1 MTGYRLG
8 MSSSTSRVVAGR
20 EITFPV
26 PVVSASIS
34 GAAFLG
40 CAAVARR
47 LIADSRQSAVL
58 DVAGAEPV
66 SLFGGR
72 TPVVV
77 IHVRYH
83 DVPGNVLG
91 GYHEVGLAFPVKV
104 PGVGTRVHIHELPV
118 DQDFTLAAGNE
129 LWGFPKWKGDMV
141 GTAGGAL
148 DDARLGAV
156 GSGGSA
162 GIDLELD
169 TRIGL
174 PLPGRQ
180 SIGMNCIQV
189 LDGEPVLVGAQ
200 AKVSGGRIRVAGG
213 ARISVAAG
221 AEDGNPDVAR
231 FAAAVRE
238 LGLDRARALATFS
251 FENFTAEFPA
261 PAPVR

>member
-1 MTGYRLG
+1 MT
-8 MSSSTSRVVAGR
+8 SSSSQVVAGR

-26 PVVSASIS
+26 PVMSASIS

-40 CAAVARR
+40 RAGVARR
-47 LIADSRQSAVL
+47 LIAGGPQSAIL
-58 DVAGAEPV
+58 DATGAEPV
-66 SLFGGR
+66 SLLGGR

-91 GYHEVGLAFPVKV
+91 AYHEVGLAFQVKI

-141 GTAGGAL
+141 GTAGGSL

-156 GSGGSA
+156 GSKGAS
-162 GIDLELD
+162 GIDLKLD

-174 PLPGRQ
+174 PLPGKH
-180 SIGMNCIQV
+180 SMGMNCIQV
-189 LDGEPVLVGAQ
+189 LNGEPVLVGAQ
-200 AKVSGGRIRVAGG
+200 ATVSGGRLRPGGG
-213 ARISVAAG
+213 AKISLASG
-221 AEDGNPDVAR
+221 AEGGDPDVSR
-231 FAAAVRE
+231 FATAVRE

>member
-1 MTGYRLG
+1 

-40 CAAVARR
+40 RAAVARR
-47 LIADSRQSAVL
+47 LIADGPQSAVL
-58 DVAGAEPV
+58 GATGAEPV
-66 SLFGGR
+66 SLPGGR

-83 DVPGNVLG
+83 DVPDNVLG
-91 GYHEVGLAFPVKV
+91 AYHEVGLAFQVKV

-156 GSGGSA
+156 GSGGAS
-162 GIDLELD
+162 GIDLKLD

-174 PLPGRQ
+174 PLPGTH
-180 SIGMNCIQV
+180 SMGMNCIQV
-189 LDGEPVLVGAQ
+189 LDGEPVLVGAK
-200 AKVSGGRIRVAGG
+200 AKVSGGRIRPGGG
-213 ARISVAAG
+213 ATISVAPG
-221 AEDGNPDVAR
+221 AEDGDADVAR

-238 LGLDRARALATFS
+238 LGLDRARSLATFS
-251 FENFTAEFPA
+251 FENFTARFPA

>member
-1 MTGYRLG
+1 MT
-8 MSSSTSRVVAGR
+8 SSTTRVVAGR

-40 CAAVARR
+40 RAAVARR
-47 LIADSRQSAVL
+47 LVAAGRQSAVL
-58 DVAGAEPV
+58 DAGAEPIA
-66 SLFGGR
+66 LPGGR

-91 GYHEVGLAFPVKV
+91 AYHEVGLAFPVKV
-104 PGVGTRVHIHELPV
+104 PGIGTRVHIHELPV

-156 GSGGSA
+156 GSGGAS
-162 GIDLELD
+162 GIDLKFD
-169 TRIGL
+169 TRLGL
-174 PLPGRQ
+174 PLPGTQ
-180 SIGMNCIQV
+180 SMGMNCIQL
-189 LDGEPVLVGAQ
+189 LDGEPVLVGAE
-200 AKVSGGRIRVAGG
+200 AKVSGGRIRLGGG
-213 ARISVAAG
+213 ARISVAPG
-221 AEDGNPDVAR
+221 ARDGDTDVAR
-231 FAAAVRE
+231 FAAAVQE
-238 LGLDRARALATFS
+238 LGLHGARAIATFS
-251 FENFTAEFPA
+251 FENFTARFPA

>member
-1 MTGYRLG
+1 MI
-8 MSSSTSRVVAGR
+8 SSTTRIVSGR
-20 EITFPV
+20 EISFPV
-26 PVVSASIS
+26 PVVAASVS
-34 GAAFLG
+34 GAMFLG
-40 CAAVARR
+40 RAGVARR
-47 LIADSRQSAVL
+47 LIAGGRQSAVL
-58 DVAGAEPV
+58 DAAGAEPV
-66 SLFGGR
+66 SLPGGR
-72 TPVVV
+72 TPVSV

-91 GYHEVGLAFPVKV
+91 AYHEIGLAFQLKV

-156 GSGGSA
+156 GSGGAS
-162 GIDLELD
+162 GIDLTLD

-174 PLPGRQ
+174 PLPGSQ

-189 LDGEPVLVGAQ
+189 LDGEPVLVGAK
-200 AKVSGGRIRVAGG
+200 AKVSGGRIRVGG
-213 ARISVAAG
+213 GTRIALAAG
-221 AEDGNPDVAR
+221 AGDGDPDVAR
-231 FAAAVRE
+231 FTAAVRE
-238 LGLDRARALATFS
+238 LGLDRARAVATFS
-251 FENFTAEFPA
+251 FENFTAQFPA